1 MTWYPS
7 RALTP
12 LGSIAAL
19 ALACAHGSPPP
30 APSPST
36 VATASPDTSAG
47 SVTTEVPA
55 RQRGTT
61 VEQMLE
67 GRFPGV
73 VVEGTAGGG
82 VSIRIRGPSSFYLN
96 QEPLYIVDGVP
107 VQPGPQGALNW
118 LNPRDI
124 ESIAVLTDADAA
136 IYGVRGANGVI
147 VIKTKGSH

>member
-12 LGSIAAL
+12 LGVTAAL
-19 ALACAHGSPPP
+19 ALACAHSNSPP

-36 VATASPDTSAG
+36 AATASPDTSSG
-47 SVTTEVPA
+47 TVTTEVPA
-55 RQRGTT
+55 RQRAST

-73 VVEGTAGGG
+73 IVSSVTGGG
-82 VSIRIRGPSSFYLN
+82 VSIQIRGPTSFYLN

-107 VQPGPQGALNW
+107 VQPGPKGALSW

-124 ESIAVLTDADAA
+124 ESIAVLKDADAA

-147 VIKTKGSH
+147 VIKTKGTR